1 MDIASEKLDNF
12 DLVKMEG
19 RIDSNTA
26 PELRKAFSAI
36 TEAGRFKI
44 LFDMGGVDYISS
56 SGVWVLLDTQKTC
69 KKRNRGELRVANVN
83 ENIEYT
89 LDLAGL
95 KHFIQ
100 IYDTIEDA
108 QDDF

>member
-1 MDIASEKLDNF
+1 MDISSEKLDNY

-26 PELRKAFSAI
+26 TELREVFSTI
-36 TEAGRFKI
+36 TDAGRLKI
-44 LFDMGGVDYISS
+44 VFDMGGVDYISS

-69 KKRNRGELRVANVN
+69 KKRNRGELRIANVN
-83 ENIEYT
+83 ENIVYT

-100 IYDTIEDA
+100 IFESVEA
-108 QDDF
+108 AGEGF

>member
-1 MDIASEKLDNF
+1 MDITSEKFDNY
-12 DLVKMEG
+12 DLVKMSG

-26 PELRKAFSAI
+26 PQLREAFSAI
-36 TEAGRFKI
+36 TDDNRFRI
-44 LFDMGGVDYISS
+44 VFDMGGVDYISS

-100 IYDTIEDA
+100 IFESVEAAEDGW
-108 QDDF
+108 